1 MKKFVSMQGAFFLF
15 ALCVFSC
22 SALLPVFSMYSWHDH
37 QRIAEIFLICVVCFL
52 SFFCFR
58 FFYFYNFWVVILFF
72 LIGYVSSF
80 YSVNFDWAMREWG
93 RLFGLFMVVLF
104 VARVCVVDYVVRSI
118 FFILFLVGFFLSFQ
132 FLNYYLMAFFTGV
145 RNFDSYFLLYGFDN
159 PRFLGQFQAVL
170 LPMLAVFLLQA
181 YEAGRR
187 RWAILVFVVLLVQ
200 WVMLWSMGGRGLLLG
215 FFVSFLGLFFIGR
228 RFSRLIYVQ
237 LFSAAIAYF
246 LFLFLFEW
254 LPWVLDFK
262 VVGRDVLRYGL
273 SGREAIWWG
282 AIDMILEHPL
292 LGVGPMHYSA
302 VWNNI
307 AAHPHQLLL
316 LVFSEWGVPAGL
328 LFCYLMFFYFK
339 RGFLFLRAGAAT
351 DLDGGLW
358 LVFVSS
364 FVLGQVDG
372 VLVMPYGEVWLVV
385 IIGVAAFRWRNSD
398 AYDGRGCFLIPFLIF
413 VLLIFMCVLVFE
425 APSLISKEEMFF
437 NENSIGSPPRFWG
450 QGWIPM

>member
-22 SALLPVFSMYSWHDH
+22 SALLSVFSMYSWHDH
-37 QRIAEIFLICVVCFL
+37 QRVAEIFLICVVCFL

-72 LIGYVSSF
+72 LIGYVSSLC
-80 YSVNFDWAMREWG
+80 SVNFDWAMREWG

-104 VARVCVVDYVVRSI
+104 VARICVVDYVVRSI

-170 LPMLAVFLLQA
+170 IPMLAVFLLQA

-215 FFVSFLGLFFIGR
+215 FFVSFLSLFFIGQK
-228 RFSRLIYVQ
+228 FSRLIFVQ

-254 LPWVLDFK
+254 LPWILDFK

-282 AIDMILEHPL
+282 AIDMILDHPL

-328 LFCYLMFFYFK
+328 LFCYLIFFYFK
-339 RGFLFLRAGAAT
+339 RGLLFLRAGAAT

-358 LVFVSS
+358 LVVISS

-398 AYDGRGCFLIPFLIF
+398 AYDGRGCFLIPFLF
-413 VLLIFMCVLVFE
+413 FTLLVFMCILVFE
-425 APSLISKEEMFF
+425 APRLISKEEMFF